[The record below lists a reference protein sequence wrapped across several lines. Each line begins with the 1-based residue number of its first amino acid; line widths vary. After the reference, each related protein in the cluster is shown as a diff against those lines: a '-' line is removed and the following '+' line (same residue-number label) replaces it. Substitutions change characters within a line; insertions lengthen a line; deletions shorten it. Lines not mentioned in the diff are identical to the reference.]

1 MSLNLYEFS
10 ACVPSA
16 VRRIFFIRIISM
28 CMYSAPSGIVMNDY
42 DSEPLPLTTQKWLRK
57 SMRKKKKK
65 IHESFAN
72 YYSRCFLNKCV

>member
-1 MSLNLYEFS
+1 MN
-10 ACVPSA
+10 
-16 VRRIFFIRIISM
+16 
-28 CMYSAPSGIVMNDY
+28 MYSVPSGIVMNNY